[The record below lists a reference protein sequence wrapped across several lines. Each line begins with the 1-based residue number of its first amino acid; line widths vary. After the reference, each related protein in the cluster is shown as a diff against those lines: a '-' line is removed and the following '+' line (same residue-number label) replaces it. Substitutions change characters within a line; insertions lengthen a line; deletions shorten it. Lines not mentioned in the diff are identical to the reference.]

1 MAHFVRNF
9 ILKIEIVKRVKRVEI
24 QMQHFMIIAL
34 QKECPKFH
42 SYLGL
47 SKLQHLDMVLSK
59 ILCQKNPR
67 LKDYVNK
74 PLKHYDDLKLIIGD
88 DFVTGEFK
96 KNAYDNFEG
105 VANEVIDLDLPVE
118 NDSSPIQVGSSTEV
132 KANKMKNA
140 KTKVRID
147 KSSRANK
154 RRLVRNED
162 SEEMTSFLEKVREIA
177 CAIKEG
183 NQHYSVK
190 LAESIYSLREFPQ
203 HVLDHALDHLYDNEK
218 QARLFIVKPL
228 ESQVAWMKDHV
239 LKYHLDNNRNVGD
252 DIDEDSS

>member
-1 MAHFVRNF
+1 MRKCH
-9 ILKIEIVKRVKRVEI
+9 EISGTGWDEETKTI
-24 QMQHFMIIAL
+24 T
-34 QKECPKFH
+34 
-42 SYLGL
+42 
-47 SKLQHLDMVLSK
+47 LDPSVYSTWAR
-59 ILCQKNPR
+59 KNPR
-67 LKDYVNK
+67 LKDYENK

-96 KNAYDNFEG
+96 KNTYDNFEG

-118 NDSSPIQVGSSTEV
+118 NDSSPIQVGSSTEA
-132 KANKMKNA
+132 KANKTENA

-162 SEEMTSFLEKVREIA
+162 SEEMTSFLEKVGEIA
-177 CAIKEG
+177 CAIKDG

-239 LKYHLDNNRNVGD
+239 LKYHLNNNRNVGD